1 MIDVHSHILP
11 NIDDG
16 SRSIDETF
24 NLIKEAKEAGFEGII
39 CTSHYMENYYETD
52 RPEREVWINAI
63 HENLKNKNID
73 MNLYLGNEI
82 YMSDNIIKLL
92 EDGKATTMNDTSYVL
107 FELPLNAEPMNLYDM
122 VYEMQQYKIVPILA
136 HPERYSFVQTDPELI
151 YDLIDKG
158 VLMQANYGSIVGQ
171 YGKKAQMIVQKFL
184 ENNMIHMLGTDAHRQ
199 NTIYPK
205 IPEILVELKSLIG
218 EEKLNELTT
227 INPELVINNKRIDI
241 RKPYKFE
248 LTIKEKMSMYAEEAI
263 QKVKNKIR
271 KNQSARH

>member
-1 MIDVHSHILP
+1 MIDFHSHILP
-11 NIDDG
+11 NVDDG

-63 HENLKNKNID
+63 HENLKNKNIE

-107 FELPLNAEPMNLYDM
+107 FELPLNVEPMNLYDM

-136 HPERYSFVQTDPELI
+136 HPERYSFVQKEPEI
-151 YDLIDKG
+151 VYDLIQKG
-158 VLMQANYGSIVGQ
+158 VLMQSNYGSILGR
-171 YGKKAQMIVQKFL
+171 YGEKAELISRKLL
-184 ENNMIHMLGTDAHRQ
+184 ENNMVHFLGSDVHKP
-199 NTIYPK
+199 NTIYPR
-205 IPEILVELKSLIG
+205 IG
-218 EEKLNELTT
+218 EALDIIKELVGREKLEELTT
-227 INPELVINNKRIDI
+227 INPK
-241 RKPYKFE
+241 
-248 LTIKEKMSMYAEEAI
+248 
-263 QKVKNKIR
+263 
-271 KNQSARH
+271 